1 VGTLAVSLVNPLR
14 RVLGAGPARSGVHHW
29 WMQRLTALALVPL
42 SIWFVV
48 SILCLPGLDHVTVVA
63 WMGQGWTAPL
73 LVLFVLTAAW
83 HSKLGLQVIVEDY
96 VHGAGAKTLLL
107 VLSAF
112 VHVLAAAAALFAV
125 LKVAFG
131 AGA

>member
-1 VGTLAVSLVNPLR
+1 MSLANPLR

-29 WMQRLTALALVPL
+29 WVQRLTALALVPL
-42 SIWFVV
+42 SIWFAV
-48 SILCLPGLDHVTVVA
+48 SILWLPGLDHITVTA
-63 WMGQGWTAPL
+63 WMGQAWTALL

-83 HSKLGLQVIVEDY
+83 HSKLGLQVIIEDY
-96 VHGAGAKTLLL
+96 VHTAGAKTLLL

-112 VHVLAAAAALFAV
+112 LHVFLAAAAVFAV

-131 AGA
+131 ASA